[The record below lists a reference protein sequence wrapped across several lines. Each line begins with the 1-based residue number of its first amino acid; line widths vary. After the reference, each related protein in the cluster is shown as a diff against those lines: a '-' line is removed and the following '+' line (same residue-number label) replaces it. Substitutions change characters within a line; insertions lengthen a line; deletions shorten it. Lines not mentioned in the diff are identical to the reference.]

1 MATQLINVG
10 EEALQQ
16 LNEKLAALIKRGEAI
31 EVKDAGTCI
40 AAKEFKVE
48 CRSYEKAVELAT
60 DGDIQDAK
68 ERLTKLQNAKKMLLL
83 PMQTALGAVERRR
96 RMWEED
102 ERRRAEAEQRRLQE
116 EARKQAEARAE
127 EERKAR
133 EKEIARQVKAGEIGK
148 REAKQQV
155 KQAESDANFAA
166 KDVPVIEV
174 KAAIPTVAGTASRRT
189 WKFRITDAT
198 RIPRQFLVPDMMEIG
213 RMVRDAKDKVKAET
227 ECPGIEAWSE

>member
-1 MATQLINVG
+1 MATQLVSANSQL
-10 EEALQQ
+10 EQ
-16 LNEKLAALIKRGEAI
+16 LNEKLAALVNRGNSLQ
-31 EVKDAGTCI
+31 VKDAETCI

-48 CRSYEKAVELAT
+48 CKSYEKAVELAT
-60 DGDIQDAK
+60 DGEIQDAK

-83 PMQTALGAVERRR
+83 PMQTALDAVERRR
-96 RMWEED
+96 RTWEED

-133 EKEIARQVKAGEIGK
+133 EREIARQVKAGEIGK

-174 KAAIPTVAGTASRRT
+174 KATIPTVAGTASRRT
-189 WKFRITDAT
+189 WKFRVVDAA
-198 RIPRQFLVPDMMEIG
+198 RIPRQFLVPDVTEIG
-213 RMVRDAKDKVKAET
+213 RMVRDAKDKAKAET
-227 ECPGIEAWSE
+227 ECPGIEVWSE